1 MRTTRSPFPVPMPMP
16 GEFRLSC
23 APFTFSSVWMWNHNF
38 LCNCKRQ
45 QLTAI
50 PRVVIGGYASSAAI
64 DISTTNIRWII
75 LSSFPARFW
84 SAGKRGEGG
93 KGGFSLQF
101 FLFLVFFSRG
111 SASCMRV
118 SECVWVFNIQ
128 PLAVPVCKCYA
139 EYVSVNLGVSEDT
152 VSA

>member
-1 MRTTRSPFPVPMPMP
+1 MRTTRSPFPMPMPMP

-75 LSSFPARFW
+75 LSSFPARLW

-101 FLFLVFFSRG
+101 FLFLVFFSWLG
-111 SASCMRV
+111 LLHASQQVSASGYLISSRWP
-118 SECVWVFNIQ
+118 SPF
-128 PLAVPVCKCYA
+128 
-139 EYVSVNLGVSEDT
+139 VSVMQNMSV
-152 VSA
+152 